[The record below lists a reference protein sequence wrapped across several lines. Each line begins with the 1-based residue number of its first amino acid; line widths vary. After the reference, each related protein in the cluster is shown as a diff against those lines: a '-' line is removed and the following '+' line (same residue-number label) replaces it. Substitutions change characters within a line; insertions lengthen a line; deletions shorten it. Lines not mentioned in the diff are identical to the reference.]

1 MTYPDTKL
9 FIDGKWCDASDG
21 RTIDVIDPATTRMIG
36 RVAHAG
42 IGDLDTALEAAQRG
56 FNTWRRVPAIERSA
70 LMMQTAAI
78 LRERVD
84 QIAPLMTAEQG
95 KPLVQSVLEL
105 RGAAEVLEW
114 FAGEARRLYGQVIPA
129 RAPGVTQ
136 YTIMDPVGPVAAFTP
151 WNFPVNQIVRKISA
165 GLAAGCSLIVK
176 APEETPA
183 SPAELI
189 RAFADAGLPDG
200 VINLVYGA
208 PAEISDYLISHP
220 VIRKIS
226 FTGSTEVGKLLAGL
240 AGRHMKRS
248 TMELGGHAPVLI
260 FDDADVVQAVETMV
274 ATKFRN
280 AGQVCVSPTRFLV
293 QETVAREFIDGFVE
307 AAQLL
312 NVGPGR
318 LPDVQ
323 MGPLANDRRIPAL
336 EALIQ
341 DAVQHGASLVTGGH
355 RIGNTGWFFE
365 PTVLTDVPTE
375 ARIMNEEPFGP
386 VAIINRFDTDD
397 AAFNEANR
405 LPYGLAAYAWT
416 SSSARSQ
423 RIRDELQA
431 GMISVNH
438 IGLSVPEVPFG
449 GIGDSGIGTEGGS
462 EAITA
467 YLQPRFVTQLN

>member
-307 AAQLL
+307 AARLL

>member
-70 LMMQTAAI
+70 LMMRTAAI

-95 KPLVQSVLEL
+95 KPLVQSALEL

-200 VINLVYGA
+200 VLNLVYGA
-208 PAEISDYLISHP
+208 PTEISDYLIPHP

-307 AAQLL
+307 AARSLT
-312 NVGPGR
+312 VGPGR
-318 LPDVQ
+318 LPGVQ

>member
-9 FIDGKWCDASDG
+9 FIDGKWRDASDG
-21 RTIDVIDPATTRMIG
+21 RTIDVIDPATSRRIG

-42 IGDLDTALEAAQRG
+42 IDDLNIALEAVQRG

-70 LMMQTAAI
+70 LMFRTAAI

-84 QIAPLMTAEQG
+84 LIAPLMTAEQG
-95 KPLVQSVLEL
+95 KPLVQSALEL
-105 RGAAEVLEW
+105 HAAVEVIEW

-129 RAPGVTQ
+129 RTPGVTQ

-307 AAQLL
+307 AARLL

-365 PTVLTDVPTE
+365 PTVLTDVPAK

-416 SSSARSQ
+416 NSSARSQ

-467 YLQPRFVTQLN
+467 YLQPRFITQLN